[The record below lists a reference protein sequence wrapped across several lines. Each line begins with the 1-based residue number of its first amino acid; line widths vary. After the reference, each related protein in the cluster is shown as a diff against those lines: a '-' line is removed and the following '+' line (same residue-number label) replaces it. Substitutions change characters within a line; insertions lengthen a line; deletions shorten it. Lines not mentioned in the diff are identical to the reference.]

1 MSILLVMMNMEFG
14 SWKLGEDFQ
23 PAPQFRTLYFIYLA
37 LLVIVGILIGIL
49 PAYLFG
55 PPILSLIFVIS
66 FLAVVFFTV
75 YWIPKYYG
83 TIRYKLDQEEVEW
96 HRGVWF
102 KNTGIVPYNRI
113 TNVDISQG
121 PISRFLG
128 IGTVKIQTAGY
139 SNPNQAWGNP
149 SEITIQGV
157 VEFESLRN
165 ILIGFVRG
173 RKPLAVQTFP
183 EEPGDGNQIL
193 EELVEIK
200 ELLREITKK

>member
-1 MSILLVMMNMEFG
+1 MMNMEFG

-113 TNVDISQG
+113 TNVGHQPGTHISLPGHRDGEDPDCWLLQSQPG
-121 PISRFLG
+121 LG
-128 IGTVKIQTAGY
+128 QPLRDNYPGSG
-139 SNPNQAWGNP
+139 
-149 SEITIQGV
+149 GV
-157 VEFESLRN
+157 
-165 ILIGFVRG
+165 
-173 RKPLAVQTFP
+173 
-183 EEPGDGNQIL
+183 
-193 EELVEIK
+193 
-200 ELLREITKK
+200 